1 MSALRDKVSFRCA
14 RAKGSYW
21 RLRKDGK
28 GFFSF
33 LPIGAASVSSIE
45 LRATELGAGHELC
58 TVGLLRICDIFVPNL
73 AKVIYGQCAQVRMLN
88 LVILVSFVVDPAL

>member
-1 MSALRDKVSFRCA
+1 MQDKVSFRCA

-45 LRATELGAGHELC
+45 LRATALGAGHELC
-58 TVGLLRICDIFVPNL
+58 TVVLLRICDIFVPNL